1 MKSFEEKNDAV
12 LKLFSD
18 AIKYSAAGDVL
29 LEAFDHVSLDGF
41 HLEMGVFTGGT
52 INFIAHHN
60 PDKKIYG
67 FDSFEGSPEDW
78 ERDDTDIFKR
88 GVFATDYIPEVASN
102 VIIKEGLFHDSL
114 PEFKKE
120 ILKDAPIAFLHID
133 CDLYASTKTV
143 FDILSDNLVSGTVIV
158 FDELYNYPGFD
169 KHEIKAFTEFLD
181 EKKML
186 VKFLAYNSE
195 HEQVAV
201 KLKGV

>member
-1 MKSFEEKNDAV
+1 
-12 LKLFSD
+12 
-18 AIKYSAAGDVL
+18 
-29 LEAFDHVSLDGF
+29 
-41 HLEMGVFTGGT
+41 
-52 INFIAHHN
+52 
-60 PDKKIYG
+60 
-67 FDSFEGSPEDW
+67 
-78 ERDDTDIFKR
+78 
-88 GVFATDYIPEVASN
+88 
-102 VIIKEGLFHDSL
+102 L